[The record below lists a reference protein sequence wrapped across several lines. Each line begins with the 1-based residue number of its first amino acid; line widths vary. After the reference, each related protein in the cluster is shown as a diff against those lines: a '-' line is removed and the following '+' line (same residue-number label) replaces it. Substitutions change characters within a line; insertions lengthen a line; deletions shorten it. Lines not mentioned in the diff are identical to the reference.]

1 MRASPRAQRV
11 PYLKRLRRPL
21 RGLGGAGT
29 GLLLLLLIAPLGVTL
44 ALRAVPQLDVAYES
58 VYFHLIAVSAIAA
71 CALLVALFTA
81 MVAARA
87 RRAAPVLLALGCVF
101 VGAFLLGHGLT
112 TPGIAGRPM
121 NMWVARFPVLA
132 IAGFA
137 LCLGVAASRETNA
150 PKRLVNRFPRMTLA
164 IVSAV
169 ALGVSLWVVLRPTAG
184 LGDRPFG
191 GEATVTHLVIAASG
205 LILLVTGGVHW
216 HRWRLGR
223 DRVQLGLVA
232 ACWLSV
238 DALISFEVGQ
248 LWRISWWDYHAYLL
262 AGFAAAAWAVV
273 TEARRGRSVH
283 RAIASISIT
292 DPLEH
297 ISRGYPEALN
307 ALVGAV
313 EAKDR
318 YTAGHSVRVADL
330 SVRIGLRL
338 DLDPDALRTLAQGA
352 YLHDIGKI
360 GVPDEVL
367 NKPGRLSDDEW
378 TWIEG
383 HPTVGWEMASRA
395 PSLRSALVVIRHHH
409 ERWDGTGYPDKMAS
423 KAIPLAARIASV
435 ADVWDALTSDR
446 AYRPAWAVDQAMAHI
461 AAASGSLF
469 DPLCVEAFLDLVAE
483 RGLWP
488 ERSKT
493 DLDALA
499 DAALACHP
507 RAHQRPA

>member
-1 MRASPRAQRV
+1 V
-11 PYLKRLRRPL
+11 RRPL
-21 RGLGGAGT
+21 RGLGGTGT
-29 GLLLLLLIAPLGVTL
+29 GLLLLLLIAPLGLTL
-44 ALRAVPQLDVAYES
+44 ALRAVPQLDVAFES
-58 VYFHLIAVSAIAA
+58 VYFHLVAVSAIAA

-81 MVAARA
+81 MVAARS
-87 RRAAPVLLALGCVF
+87 RHAAPVLLALGCVF
-101 VGAFLLGHGLT
+101 VGAFMLGHGLT
-112 TPGIAGRPM
+112 TPGVGGRPV

-137 LCLGVAASRETNA
+137 LCLGVAASRETSA
-150 PKRLVNRFPRMTLA
+150 PKRLVSRFPRMTLA
-164 IVSAV
+164 IVTATAV
-169 ALGVSLWVVLRPTAG
+169 GGSLWIVLHPAAG

-191 GEATVTHLVIAASG
+191 SEVTVTHLVIAASG

-216 HRWRLGR
+216 QRWRLGR

-297 ISRGYPEALN
+297 IARGYPEALN

-330 SVRIGLRL
+330 SVRVGLRL
-338 DLDPDALRTLAQGA
+338 DLGPDALRTLAQGA

-360 GVPDEVL
+360 GVPDEIL
-367 NKPGRLSDDEW
+367 NKPGRLTDDEW
-378 TWIEG
+378 TWIEN

-395 PSLRSALVVIRHHH
+395 PSLRKALVVIRHHH
-409 ERWDGTGYPDKMAS
+409 ERWDGTGYPDKMTG
-423 KAIPLAARIASV
+423 KAIPLAARIAAL

-446 AYRPAWAVDQAMAHI
+446 AYRPAWPLDQAIAHVV
-461 AAASGSLF
+461 AVSGTQF
-469 DPLCVEAFLDLVAE
+469 DPLCVDAFLDLVAE
-483 RGLWP
+483 RGLFP

-499 DAALACHP
+499 EAASACHP
-507 RAHQRPA
+507 RAHRHPA